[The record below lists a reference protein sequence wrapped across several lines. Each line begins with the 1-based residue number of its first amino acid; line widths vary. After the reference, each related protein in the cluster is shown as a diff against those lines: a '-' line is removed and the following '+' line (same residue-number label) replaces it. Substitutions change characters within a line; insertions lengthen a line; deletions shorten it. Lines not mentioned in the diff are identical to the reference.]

1 MSQNA
6 LNAEIIKFF
15 NLVDVPP
22 FSGLANI
29 SFLTFLLANCS
40 NDFIK
45 LHFPNLSKRYKLD
58 LEEEEDEYGL
68 V

>member
-1 MSQNA
+1 MSQKA
-6 LNAEIIKFF
+6 LNAEIIEFF

-22 FSGLANI
+22 CSGLANI

-40 NDFIK
+40 EDFIEIE
-45 LHFPNLSKRYKLD
+45 FPNLYKHYKFALG
-58 LEEEEDEYGL
+58 EEEDKHGL